1 MLALTQYLLFQ
12 TSTTVSLELSK
23 KDTSLVLKWLL
34 IFDLSSPAGHRVND
48 GIPQERFSVPV
59 MKADEVNECIMQYG
73 RDTHGPV

>member
-48 GIPQERFSVPV
+48 GIPQERFSVLY
-59 MKADEVNECIMQYG
+59 MKVDEVNECIMQYG